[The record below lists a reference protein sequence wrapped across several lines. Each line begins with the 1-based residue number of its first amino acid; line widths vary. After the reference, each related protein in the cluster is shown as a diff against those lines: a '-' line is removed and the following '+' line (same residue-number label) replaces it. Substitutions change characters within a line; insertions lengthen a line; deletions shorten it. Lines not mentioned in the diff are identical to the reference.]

1 MVGNDAC
8 VIPGAAVVVIRDG
21 AVQFRHAYGL
31 ADLENRVP
39 ITPATNFRL
48 ASMTKQFIA
57 RAIEILGV
65 PLDVPVFR
73 DITVRHLLSHTSGL
87 IDYESLESIV
97 ERQAPRLSQ
106 WQLSDHDVLR
116 LLEQTDRT
124 YFPPGT
130 QYRYSN
136 GGYVLLGLLIER
148 ESGISLESFLKREIF
163 DPLGMHTTVMGAQHA
178 THRAYGYALEGG
190 RWVHHDQ
197 SITSAT
203 RGDGGIYSSIDDL
216 EKWVASLDGR
226 VLEHGW
232 HHAADKV
239 WHEGE
244 TAGFRNVIVRWP
256 AERTTLIML
265 SNRNHWCG
273 TLFP

>member
-1 MVGNDAC
+1 
-8 VIPGAAVVVIRDG
+8 VIPSPGAAQLVIRDG
-21 AVQFRHAYGL
+21 EVLLRECSGL
-31 ADLENRVP
+31 ADLENGIP

-57 RAIEILGV
+57 RAIEILGI
-65 PLDVPVFR
+65 PYDEPAFR

-87 IDYESLESIV
+87 VDYEELITGPEQV
-97 ERQAPRLSQ
+97 
-106 WQLSDHDVLR
+106 SDHDVLR
-116 LLEQTDRT
+116 LLEQNDHR

-130 QYRYSN
+130 AYRYSN

-148 ESGISLESFLKREIF
+148 MSGVSLETFLKREIF
-163 DPLGMHTTVMGAQHA
+163 DPLGMHGTVMGAEWA
-178 THRAYGYALEGG
+178 SNRAYGYALEDG
-190 RWVHHDQ
+190 RWVRRDQ

-216 EKWVASLDGR
+216 QKWDASLAGR
-226 VLEHGW
+226 ALEYGW
-232 HHAADKV
+232 RHTKNSV

-244 TAGFRNVIVRWP
+244 TVSFRNVIIKFP
-256 AERTTLIML
+256 AERITVIILT
-265 SNRNHWCG
+265 NRDQPDPYPLALRVAEISGCD